1 MSPSLLQPLFITSP
15 LLRPTF
21 SCPSTSSPITPS
33 SPAIGVQPLM
43 FPKLP
48 VSSTASTDSEAHS
61 SDWGFESCTG
71 RSPSLL
77 TCLFQSQSTSKSQPQ
92 SRQSSSSCSASPRT
106 PVLPEPILRRDTV
119 SDDSGKL
126 FSHEAGEIGH
136 DAPTHM
142 NRKKSCLKFTVAP
155 CPPHSGPSPKS
166 SYTATI
172 RSTPRHSSWR
182 EEEEYQPQLTVLESE
197 SDDEGYEEDEE
208 GGFTSDE
215 DDTGTFMTAN
225 LYRDRAFIPPVSSLS
240 PARKATV
247 EVASPAGPS
256 RPVFPGRRIS
266 IAATKPCAERCTRHF
281 SPPPPPTIL
290 SLPPAPP
297 AAHSPSA
304 REFCRRRESERGR
317 PLRRYSAVS
326 DDPSSVSILRHG
338 PPNLSGSSSLLGGDG
353 GDAPVPHLLPRRGSA
368 PATTSAS
375 PVEAMSEMV
384 GCCGEA
390 ARGLETALHRVPI

>member
-1 MSPSLLQPLFITSP
+1 MSSDRLATKTHFHHPNRVIHYDVIPIPSHDIPPSLLQPLFITSP

-215 DDTGTFMTAN
+215 DDTGTFMTAK
-225 LYRDRAFIPPVSSLS
+225 S
-240 PARKATV
+240 
-247 EVASPAGPS
+247 
-256 RPVFPGRRIS
+256 
-266 IAATKPCAERCTRHF
+266 
-281 SPPPPPTIL
+281 
-290 SLPPAPP
+290 
-297 AAHSPSA
+297 
-304 REFCRRRESERGR
+304 
-317 PLRRYSAVS
+317 
-326 DDPSSVSILRHG
+326 
-338 PPNLSGSSSLLGGDG
+338 LSGSSVHPSGLEPLAGAKSDCRSRLSSRTI
-353 GDAPVPHLLPRRGSA
+353 ASSVPGTTDQHRRHETLRRAMYPPLQSATTTNHPFA
-368 PATTSAS
+368 PAST
-375 PVEAMSEMV
+375 P
-384 GCCGEA
+384 CCP
-390 ARGLETALHRVPI
+390 LTVC